1 MIFGQGV
8 PGRRIRALHRN
19 PQRVAI
25 SRQAAAWRAFRRGH
39 ELESPVPPVGGLGGH
54 GHLKLAVTGPGL
66 ELSIDDRV
74 PIGAEPALLGG
85 AADANVRAHALAL
98 VCVAHHSH

>member
-19 PQRVAI
+19 SQRVAI
-25 SRQAAAWRAFRRGH
+25 SRQAAAQRAFRRGH
-39 ELESPVPPVGGLGGH
+39 ESPEPPVGGIG
-54 GHLKLAVTGPGL
+54 AVPVTGPGL